1 MFQPLLDAFI
11 ESAPIKKKITSK
23 SPPLKIAVAN
33 WWGGAEEFKKSALYF
48 ILSQRYTITL
58 HQNPNESSDL
68 VFGSPIGSARKILS
82 YKNTKRVFYTGE
94 NEVPNFNLFDY
105 AIGFDELDFRDRY
118 LRMPLYYASL
128 HYKAESVNDTTAP
141 YKIKDNS
148 LYALKK
154 PSHHFKENH
163 PNLCAVVNDES
174 DPLKRGFASFVAS
187 NPNAPIRNAFYDA
200 LNSIEPVAGGGSVK
214 NTLGYNVKN
223 KSEFLSQY
231 KFNLCFENTQGYGY
245 VTEKIIDAYF
255 SHTIPIY
262 WGSPSVAKDFNP
274 KSFVNVCDF
283 KNFDEAI
290 DYVRYLHTH
299 PNAYL
304 DMLYENPL
312 NTLDG
317 KAYFYQNLS
326 FKKILDFFKTI
337 LENDTIYH
345 NNPFV
350 FYRDLN
356 NPFVFYRDLNEPLV
370 SIDDL
375 RVNYDDLRV
384 NYDDLR
390 VNYDDLRVNYDDL
403 RVNYDD
409 LRVNYDDL
417 RVNYDDLRVNY
428 ERLLQNAS
436 PLLELSQ
443 NTTFKIYR
451 KAYQKSLPLLR
462 AVRKLVKKLG
472 L

>member
-1 MFQPLLDAFI
+1 M
-11 ESAPIKKKITSK
+11 
-23 SPPLKIAVAN
+23 AN
-33 WWGGAEEFKKSALYF
+33 WWGDKEIKEFKKNILYF
-48 ILSQRYTITL
+48 ILKQRYKITL
-58 HQNPNESSDL
+58 HSNPNKPSDL
-68 VFGSPIGSARKILS
+68 VFSNPLGSARKILS
-82 YKNTKRVFYTGE
+82 YQNTKRVFYTGE
-94 NEVPNFNLFDY
+94 NEAPNFNLFDY
-105 AIGFDELDFRDRY
+105 AIGFDELDFNNRY
-118 LRMPLYYASL
+118 LRMPLYYAYL
-128 HYKAESVNDTTAP
+128 HYKAEIVNDTTSP
-141 YKIKDNS
+141 YKLKPNS

-154 PSHHFKENH
+154 PSHKFKENH
-163 PNLCAVVNDES
+163 PNLCAVVNNES

-200 LNSIEPVAGGGSVK
+200 LNSIEPVTGGGAVK
-214 NTLGYNVKN
+214 NTLGYKVENKN
-223 KSEFLSQY
+223 EFLSQY
-231 KFNLCFENTQGYGY
+231 KFNLCFENSQGYGY

-274 KSFVNVCDF
+274 KSFVNVHDF
-283 KNFDEAI
+283 NNFDEAI

-299 PNAYL
+299 KNAYL

-326 FKKILDFFKTI
+326 FKKILAFFKTI

-345 NNPFV
+345 KSSTSFMWEC
-350 FYRDLN
+350 DLH
-356 NPFVFYRDLNEPLV
+356 EPLV
-370 SIDDL
+370 TI
-375 RVNYDDLRV
+375 
-384 NYDDLR
+384 
-390 VNYDDLRVNYDDL
+390 DDL

-451 KAYQKSLPLLR
+451 KAYHKSLPLLR

>member
-11 ESAPIKKKITSK
+11 ESASIEKMASK
-23 SPPLKIAVAN
+23 SPPPLKIAVAN
-33 WWGGAEEFKKSALYF
+33 WWGDEEIKEFKKNALYF
-48 ILSQRYTITL
+48 ILSQRYKITL
-58 HQNPNESSDL
+58 HQNPNEPSDL

-82 YKNTKRVFYTGE
+82 YQNTKRVFYTGE

-118 LRMPLYYASL
+118 LRMPLYYDRL
-128 HYKAESVNDTTAP
+128 HHKAESVNDTTAP

-148 LYALKK
+148 LYTLKK

-163 PNLCAVVNDES
+163 PNLCAVVNNES

-187 NPNAPIRNAFYDA
+187 NPNAPKRNAFYEA
-200 LNSIEPVAGGGSVK
+200 LNAIEPVTGGGSVK
-214 NTLGYNVKN
+214 NTLGYKVEN

-231 KFNLCFENTQGYGY
+231 KFNLCFENSQGYGY

-283 KNFDEAI
+283 KDFNEAI

-299 PNAYL
+299 KNAYL

-312 NTLDG
+312 NTIDG

-345 NNPFV
+345 KSSTSFMWEC
-350 FYRDLN
+350 DLH
-356 NPFVFYRDLNEPLV
+356 DPLI
-370 SIDDL
+370 SI
-375 RVNYDDLRV
+375 
-384 NYDDLR
+384 
-390 VNYDDLRVNYDDL
+390 
-403 RVNYDD
+403 
-409 LRVNYDDL
+409 
-417 RVNYDDLRVNY
+417 DDLRVNY

-451 KAYQKSLPLLR
+451 KAYQKSLPLLHAIR
-462 AVRKLVKKLG
+462 RWVKKLG

>member
-1 MFQPLLDAFI
+1 MFQPLLDTFI
-11 ESAPIKKKITSK
+11 ESASIKKKLPLNLP
-23 SPPLKIAVAN
+23 PPLKIAVAN
-33 WWGGAEEFKKSALYF
+33 WWGDEEIKEFKKSVLYF

-58 HQNPNESSDL
+58 HQNPNKPSDL
-68 VFGSPIGSARKILS
+68 VFSNPLGSARKILS
-82 YKNTKRVFYTGE
+82 YQNAKRVFYTGE

-105 AIGFDELDFRDRY
+105 AIGFDELNFNDRY

-128 HYKAESVNDTTAP
+128 HYKAEIVNDTTSP
-141 YKIKDNS
+141 YKLKADS

-154 PSHHFKENH
+154 PSHKFKENH
-163 PNLCAVVNDES
+163 PHLCALINNES

-200 LNSIEPVAGGGSVK
+200 LNSIEPVTGGGSVR

-223 KSEFLSQY
+223 KNEFLSQY
-231 KFNLCFENTQGYGY
+231 KFNLCFENSQGYGY

-274 KSFVNVCDF
+274 KSFVNVHDF

-317 KAYFYQNLS
+317 KAYFYQDLS

-345 NNPFV
+345 DNPFV
-350 FYRDLN
+350 FYCDLH
-356 NPFVFYRDLNEPLV
+356 EPLV
-370 SIDDL
+370 AIDDL
-375 RVNYDDLRV
+375 RADYNNLRADC
-384 NYDDLR
+384 NNLR
-390 VNYDDLRVNYDDL
+390 REH
-403 RVNYDD
+403 
-409 LRVNYDDL
+409 
-417 RVNYDDLRVNY
+417 
-428 ERLLQNAS
+428 ERLLSNAT

-443 NTTFKIYR
+443 NTSFKIYR

-462 AVRKLVKKLG
+462 AVRKWIKK
-472 L
+472 

>member
-1 MFQPLLDAFI
+1 
-11 ESAPIKKKITSK
+11 
-23 SPPLKIAVAN
+23 
-33 WWGGAEEFKKSALYF
+33 

-58 HQNPNESSDL
+58 HRNPDKPADI
-68 VFGSPIGSARKILS
+68 VFGNPLGSARKILS
-82 YKNTKRVFYTGE
+82 YQNAKRVFYTGE

-105 AIGFDELDFRDRY
+105 AIGFDELDFNNRY
-118 LRMPLYYASL
+118 LRMPLYYDRL
-128 HYKAESVNDTTAP
+128 HHKAESVNDTTAP
-141 YKIKDNS
+141 YKIKSDC

-154 PSHHFKENH
+154 PTHHFKENH
-163 PNLCAVVNDES
+163 PNLCMLINNEI

-187 NPNAPIRNAFYDA
+187 NPNAPKRNAFYDA
-200 LNSIEPVAGGGSVK
+200 LNSIEPVTGGGSVR

-231 KFNLCFENTQGYGY
+231 KFNLCFENSQGYGY
-245 VTEKIIDAYF
+245 VTEKILDTYF

-274 KSFVNVCDF
+274 KSFVNVHDF

-290 DYVRYLHTH
+290 DYIKYLHTH

-312 NTLDG
+312 NSVNG

-345 NNPFV
+345 KSSTSFMWEC
-350 FYRDLN
+350 DLH
-356 NPFVFYRDLNEPLV
+356 EPLV

-384 NYDDLR
+384 NY
-390 VNYDDLRVNYDDL
+390 
-403 RVNYDD
+403 
-409 LRVNYDDL
+409 
-417 RVNYDDLRVNY
+417 
-428 ERLLQNAS
+428 
-436 PLLELSQ
+436 
-443 NTTFKIYR
+443 
-451 KAYQKSLPLLR
+451 
-462 AVRKLVKKLG
+462 
-472 L
+472 

>member
-1 MFQPLLDAFI
+1 MFQPLLDAYI
-11 ESAPIKKKITSK
+11 ESTQIEETTHK
-23 SPPLKIAVAN
+23 PPLNIALAN
-33 WWGGAEEFKKSALYF
+33 WWPLKNSEKKGFRDF
-48 ILSQRYTITL
+48 ILHFILKQRYKIIL
-58 HQNPNESSDL
+58 HSNPNKPADL
-68 VFGSPIGSARKILS
+68 VFGSPIGLARKILS
-82 YKNTKRVFYTGE
+82 YQNTKRVFYTGE

-118 LRMPLYYASL
+118 LRMPLYYDRL
-128 HYKAESVNDTTAP
+128 HHKAESVNDTTAP
-141 YKIKDNS
+141 YKLKDNS

-163 PNLCAVVNDES
+163 PNLCAVVNNES

-187 NPNAPIRNAFYDA
+187 NPNAPKRNAFYDA

-214 NTLGYNVKN
+214 NTLGYKVGNKN
-223 KSEFLSQY
+223 EFLSQY

-345 NNPFV
+345 DNPFI
-350 FYRDLN
+350 FH
-356 NPFVFYRDLNEPLV
+356 RDLNEPLV
-370 SIDDL
+370 SVDDL
-375 RVNYDDLRV
+375 RINYDDLRI

-390 VNYDDLRVNYDDL
+390 INYDDLRINYDDL
-403 RVNYDD
+403 RINYDD
-409 LRVNYDDL
+409 LRINYDDL
-417 RVNYDDLRVNY
+417 RINYDDLRINY

-443 NTTFKIYR
+443 NTSFKIYR

-462 AVRKLVKKLG
+462 AIRRWVKK
-472 L
+472 

>member
-1 MFQPLLDAFI
+1 MFQPLLDAYI
-11 ESAPIKKKITSK
+11 DSTRLDETDYK
-23 SPPLKIAVAN
+23 PPLNIALAN
-33 WWGGAEEFKKSALYF
+33 WWPLDKRESKGFRKKFILHF

-58 HQNPNESSDL
+58 HQNPDKPADI
-68 VFGSPIGSARKILS
+68 VFGNPLGSARKILS

-118 LRMPLYYASL
+118 LRMPLYYDRL
-128 HYKAESVNDTTAP
+128 HHKAESVNDTTAP
-141 YKIKDNS
+141 YKLKDNS
-148 LYALKK
+148 LYTLKK
-154 PSHHFKENH
+154 PTHHFKENH
-163 PNLCAVVNDES
+163 PNLCAVVNNES

-187 NPNAPIRNAFYDA
+187 NPNAPIRNAFYEA
-200 LNSIEPVAGGGSVK
+200 LNSIEPVTGGGSVR

-223 KSEFLSQY
+223 KNEFLSQY

-274 KSFVNVCDF
+274 KSFVNVHDF
-283 KNFDEAI
+283 NNFNEAI
-290 DYVRYLHTH
+290 DYIKYLHAH

-317 KAYFYQNLS
+317 KAGFYQDLS
-326 FKKILDFFKTI
+326 FEKILDFFKTI

-345 NNPFV
+345 CDGSS
-350 FYRDLN
+350 YSALH
-356 NPFVFYRDLNEPLV
+356 RDLNEPLI
-370 SIDDL
+370 SI
-375 RVNYDDLRV
+375 
-384 NYDDLR
+384 DDLR

-451 KAYQKSLPLLR
+451 KIYHKSLPLLR
-462 AVRKLVKKLG
+462 AIRRWVKK
-472 L
+472 

>member
-1 MFQPLLDAFI
+1 MFQPLLDTFI
-11 ESAPIKKKITSK
+11 ESAPIKKKLPLNL
-23 SPPLKIAVAN
+23 PPLKIAVAN
-33 WWGGAEEFKKSALYF
+33 WWGDKEIKEFKKNILYF

-58 HQNPNESSDL
+58 HQNPNKPSDL
-68 VFGSPIGSARKILS
+68 VFGNPLGSARKILS
-82 YKNTKRVFYTGE
+82 YQNTKRVFYTGE

-118 LRMPLYYASL
+118 LRMPLYYDRL
-128 HYKAESVNDTTAP
+128 HHKAESVNDTTSP
-141 YKIKDNS
+141 YKLKNNS

-187 NPNAPIRNAFYDA
+187 NPNAPKRNAFYDA

-223 KSEFLSQY
+223 KNEFLSQY

-274 KSFVNVCDF
+274 KSFVNVHDF
-283 KNFDEAI
+283 KDFDEAI
-290 DYVRYLHTH
+290 DYIRYLHTH
-299 PNAYL
+299 KNAYL

-312 NTLDG
+312 NSVNG
-317 KAYFYQNLS
+317 KAYFYQDLS

-345 NNPFV
+345 KSSTSFMWEC
-350 FYRDLN
+350 DLH
-356 NPFVFYRDLNEPLV
+356 DPLV

-375 RVNYDDLRV
+375 RINYDDLRV

-443 NTTFKIYR
+443 NTTFKIYY

-462 AVRKLVKKLG
+462 AIRRWVKK
-472 L
+472 

>member
-11 ESAPIKKKITSK
+11 ESAPIKKITSK

-33 WWGGAEEFKKSALYF
+33 WWGGAEEFKKSTLYF
-48 ILSQRYTITL
+48 ILSQHYTITL
-58 HQNPNESSDL
+58 HQNPNEPSDL

-105 AIGFDELDFRDRY
+105 AIGFDELDFNDRY
-118 LRMPLYYASL
+118 LRMPLYYGHL
-128 HYKAESVNDTTAP
+128 HYEAELVNDTTSP
-141 YKIKDNS
+141 YKLQPDS
-148 LYALKK
+148 LYTLKK
-154 PSHHFKENH
+154 PSHKFKENH
-163 PNLCAVVNDES
+163 PNLCAVVNNES

-187 NPNAPIRNAFYDA
+187 NANAPKRNAFYDA
-200 LNSIEPVAGGGSVK
+200 LNSIEPVTGGGSVR

-231 KFNLCFENTQGYGY
+231 KFNLCFENSQGYGY

-274 KSFVNVCDF
+274 KSFVNVHDF
-283 KNFDEAI
+283 KDFDEAI

-299 PNAYL
+299 KNAYL

-317 KAYFYQNLS
+317 KAYFYQDLS

-345 NNPFV
+345 CDAHN
-350 FYRDLN
+350 YSALH
-356 NPFVFYRDLNEPLV
+356 RDLNEPLV
-370 SIDDL
+370 SVDGL
-375 RVNYDDLRV
+375 REELALLKTDYKNLKSD
-384 NYDDLR
+384 
-390 VNYDDLRVNYDDL
+390 
-403 RVNYDD
+403 
-409 LRVNYDDL
+409 
-417 RVNYDDLRVNY
+417 Y

-436 PLLELSQ
+436 PLLSLSLR
-443 NTTFKIYR
+443 ISR
-451 KAYQKSLPLLR
+451 RIYQKSLSLLKTNKR
-462 AVRKLVKKLG
+462 WTRK
-472 L
+472 

>member
-11 ESAPIKKKITSK
+11 ESASIKKELPLI

-33 WWGGAEEFKKSALYF
+33 WWGDEVIEEFKANILYF
-48 ILSQRYTITL
+48 ILKQRYKIIL
-58 HQNPNESSDL
+58 HSNPNEPSDL
-68 VFGSPIGSARKILS
+68 VFGNPLGQARKILS
-82 YKNTKRVFYTGE
+82 YQNTKRVFYTGE
-94 NEVPNFNLFDY
+94 NEASNFNLFDY
-105 AIGFDELDFRDRY
+105 AIGFDELDFNDRY
-118 LRMPLYYASL
+118 LRMPLYYAYL
-128 HYKAESVNDTTAP
+128 HYKAEIVNDTTSP
-141 YKIKDNS
+141 YKLKADS

-154 PSHHFKENH
+154 PSHCFKENH

-200 LNSIEPVAGGGSVK
+200 LNSIEPVTGGGSVK

-223 KSEFLSQY
+223 KNEFLSQY
-231 KFNLCFENTQGYGY
+231 KFNLCFENSQGYGY

-283 KNFDEAI
+283 KDFDEAI
-290 DYVRYLHTH
+290 DYVKYLHTH

-312 NTLDG
+312 NSVNG
-317 KAYFYQNLS
+317 KAGFYQDLS

-345 NNPFV
+345 KSSTSFMWEC
-350 FYRDLN
+350 DLHK
-356 NPFVFYRDLNEPLV
+356 PLV

-375 RVNYDDLRV
+375 RADYNHLRADY
-384 NYDDLR
+384 NHLR
-390 VNYDDLRVNYDDL
+390 ADYNHLRADYNHL
-403 RVNYDD
+403 RADYNH
-409 LRVNYDDL
+409 LRADYNHL
-417 RVNYDDLRVNY
+417 RADYNHLRADYN
-428 ERLLQNAS
+428 RLLQNAS

-443 NTTFKIYR
+443 NTTFKIYY
-451 KAYQKSLPLLR
+451 KAYQKSLPLLHAIR
-462 AVRKLVKKLG
+462 RWVKK
-472 L
+472 

>member
-11 ESAPIKKKITSK
+11 ESASIEKMASK
-23 SPPLKIAVAN
+23 SPPPLTIAVAN
-33 WWGGAEEFKKSALYF
+33 WWGDEEIKEFKKGILYF

-58 HQNPNESSDL
+58 HRNPKKPADL

-82 YKNTKRVFYTGE
+82 YQNTKRVFYTGE

-118 LRMPLYYASL
+118 LRMPLYYDRL
-128 HYKAESVNDTTAP
+128 HHKAESVNDTTAP
-141 YKIKDNS
+141 YKLKDNS
-148 LYALKK
+148 LYTLKK

-163 PNLCAVVNDES
+163 PHLCAVVNNES

-187 NPNAPIRNAFYDA
+187 NPNAPKRNAFYDA
-200 LNSIEPVAGGGSVK
+200 LNSIEPVTGGGSVK
-214 NTLGYNVKN
+214 NTLGYKVEN

-231 KFNLCFENTQGYGY
+231 KFNLCFENSQGYGY

-299 PNAYL
+299 KNAYL

-317 KAYFYQNLS
+317 KAYFYQDLS

-345 NNPFV
+345 KSSTSFMWE
-350 FYRDLN
+350 RDLH
-356 NPFVFYRDLNEPLV
+356 EPLV
-370 SIDDL
+370 TI
-375 RVNYDDLRV
+375 
-384 NYDDLR
+384 DDLR

-428 ERLLQNAS
+428 ERLLQNAT

-443 NTTFKIYR
+443 NTSFKIYR

-462 AVRKLVKKLG
+462 TIRRWVKKLG

>member
-1 MFQPLLDAFI
+1 MFQPLLDAYTDSTHLD
-11 ESAPIKKKITSK
+11 ETTHK
-23 SPPLKIAVAN
+23 PPLNIALAN
-33 WWGGAEEFKKSALYF
+33 WWPLDKKETKGFRKKFILHF
-48 ILSQRYTITL
+48 ILSQHYTITL
-58 HQNPNESSDL
+58 HQNPNKPSDL
-68 VFGSPIGSARKILS
+68 VFSNPLGSARKILS
-82 YKNTKRVFYTGE
+82 YQNAKRVFYTGE

-118 LRMPLYYASL
+118 LRMPLYYDRL
-128 HYKAESVNDTTAP
+128 HHKAESVNDTTAP
-141 YKIKDNS
+141 YKLKSNS

-154 PSHHFKENH
+154 PSHHFKEKH
-163 PNLCAVVNDES
+163 PHLCAVVNNES

-200 LNSIEPVAGGGSVK
+200 LNSIEPVTGGGSVK

-223 KSEFLSQY
+223 KNEFLSQY

-283 KNFDEAI
+283 KDFDEAI

-317 KAYFYQNLS
+317 KAYFYQDLS

-337 LENDTIYH
+337 LENDTIY
-345 NNPFV
+345 
-350 FYRDLN
+350 
-356 NPFVFYRDLNEPLV
+356 
-370 SIDDL
+370 
-375 RVNYDDLRV
+375 
-384 NYDDLR
+384 
-390 VNYDDLRVNYDDL
+390 
-403 RVNYDD
+403 
-409 LRVNYDDL
+409 
-417 RVNYDDLRVNY
+417 
-428 ERLLQNAS
+428 
-436 PLLELSQ
+436 
-443 NTTFKIYR
+443 
-451 KAYQKSLPLLR
+451 
-462 AVRKLVKKLG
+462 
-472 L
+472 

>member
-11 ESAPIKKKITSK
+11 ESASIEKMASK
-23 SPPLKIAVAN
+23 SPPPLKIAVAN
-33 WWGGAEEFKKSALYF
+33 WWGDEEIKEFKKSVLYF

-58 HQNPNESSDL
+58 HQNPNKPSDL
-68 VFGSPIGSARKILS
+68 VFSNPLGSARKILS
-82 YKNTKRVFYTGE
+82 YQNTKRVFYAGE

-105 AIGFDELDFRDRY
+105 AIGFDELDFNNRY
-118 LRMPLYYASL
+118 LRMPLYYDRL
-128 HYKAESVNDTTAP
+128 HHKAESVNDTTAP
-141 YKIKDNS
+141 YKLKNNS

-163 PNLCAVVNDES
+163 PHLCAVVNDES

-187 NPNAPIRNAFYDA
+187 NANAPIRNAFYDA
-200 LNSIEPVAGGGSVK
+200 LNAIEPVTGGGAVK
-214 NTLGYNVKN
+214 NTLGYNIKN
-223 KSEFLSQY
+223 KNEFLSQY

-283 KNFDEAI
+283 KDFDEAI

-345 NNPFV
+345 KPSISFMWEG
-350 FYRDLN
+350 DLHK
-356 NPFVFYRDLNEPLV
+356 PLV
-370 SIDDL
+370 AI
-375 RVNYDDLRV
+375 
-384 NYDDLR
+384 
-390 VNYDDLRVNYDDL
+390 
-403 RVNYDD
+403 
-409 LRVNYDDL
+409 
-417 RVNYDDLRVNY
+417 DDLRVNY

-443 NTTFKIYR
+443 NTTFKIYY

-462 AVRKLVKKLG
+462 TIRRWVKK
-472 L
+472 

>member
-11 ESAPIKKKITSK
+11 ESASIEKMASK
-23 SPPLKIAVAN
+23 SPPPLKIAVAN
-33 WWGGAEEFKKSALYF
+33 WWGDEEIKEFKKSVLYF

-58 HQNPNESSDL
+58 HQNPNKPQDL
-68 VFGSPIGSARKILS
+68 VFSNPLGSARKILS
-82 YKNTKRVFYTGE
+82 YQNTKRVFYTGE

-105 AIGFDELDFRDRY
+105 AIGFDELDFNDRY
-118 LRMPLYYASL
+118 LRMPLYYAYL
-128 HYKAESVNDTTAP
+128 HYEAELVNDTTSP
-141 YKIKDNS
+141 YKLQPDS

-154 PSHHFKENH
+154 PSHKFKENH
-163 PNLCAVVNDES
+163 PNLCALIHNES

-187 NPNAPIRNAFYDA
+187 NANTPMRNAFYDA
-200 LNSIEPVAGGGSVK
+200 LNSIEPVTGGGSVK

-231 KFNLCFENTQGYGY
+231 KFNLCFENSQGYGY

-274 KSFVNVCDF
+274 KSFVNVHDF
-283 KNFDEAI
+283 NNFDEAI
-290 DYVRYLHTH
+290 DYIRYLHTH

-312 NTLDG
+312 NSVNG

-345 NNPFV
+345 KPSISFMWEG
-350 FYRDLN
+350 DLH
-356 NPFVFYRDLNEPLV
+356 EPLV
-370 SIDDL
+370 AIDDL
-375 RVNYDDLRV
+375 RADYD
-384 NYDDLR
+384 
-390 VNYDDLRVNYDDL
+390 
-403 RVNYDD
+403 
-409 LRVNYDDL
+409 
-417 RVNYDDLRVNY
+417 
-428 ERLLQNAS
+428 RLLQNAS

-462 AVRKLVKKLG
+462 VIRKLIKK
-472 L
+472 

>member
-1 MFQPLLDAFI
+1 MFQLLLDAYI
-11 ESAPIKKKITSK
+11 ESASIEKMASK

-33 WWGGAEEFKKSALYF
+33 WWGDKEVKKFKKNILYF
-48 ILSQRYTITL
+48 ILSQRYAITL
-58 HQNPNESSDL
+58 HQNPDKPADI
-68 VFGSPIGSARKILS
+68 VFGNSLGSARKILS
-82 YKNTKRVFYTGE
+82 YQNAKRVFYTGE

-118 LRMPLYYASL
+118 LRMPLYYGRL
-128 HYKAESVNDTTAP
+128 HHKAESVNDTTAP
-141 YKIKDNS
+141 YKLKDNS

-187 NPNAPIRNAFYDA
+187 NPNAPIRNAFYEA
-200 LNSIEPVAGGGSVK
+200 LNAIEPVTGGGSVK

-231 KFNLCFENTQGYGY
+231 KFNLCFENSQGYGY

-274 KSFVNVCDF
+274 KSFVNVHDF

-299 PNAYL
+299 KNAYL

-312 NTLDG
+312 NEIDG

-326 FKKILDFFKTI
+326 FEKILDFFKTI

-345 NNPFV
+345 KSSTSFMWEGDLHNP
-350 FYRDLN
+350 LA
-356 NPFVFYRDLNEPLV
+356 
-370 SIDDL
+370 SIDG
-375 RVNYDDLRV
+375 
-384 NYDDLR
+384 
-390 VNYDDLRVNYDDL
+390 
-403 RVNYDD
+403 
-409 LRVNYDDL
+409 L

-462 AVRKLVKKLG
+462 AIRRWVKKLG